1 VSQVHNAAS
10 DLAVVQYIT
19 LPPLAQHETLS
30 MSQVAN
36 TRFSYLKERTPVLLR
51 AVRDTRHLGL
61 YMAFEYE
68 GWQGQRFCAASEAV
82 KEMEGCT

>member
-19 LPPLAQHETLS
+19 LLPLAQHETLS

-51 AVRDTRHLGL
+51 AVRNTRHLGPRRAVVPQFL
-61 YMAFEYE
+61 NLPLIIEA
-68 GWQGQRFCAASEAV
+68 GWVVLLAI
-82 KEMEGCT
+82 